1 MLNIFKQLLRNFEI
15 IVSGFFLCITVL
27 VVIVNVAMR
36 YLLNSGL
43 FWAEEVATT
52 CFIWSVFI
60 GAAAA
65 YKHKMHIGI
74 ELITRFG
81 PVTLQRTLTVLIDS
95 MMVTINGY
103 IVYLSYLFI
112 QSNTLKRTPV
122 LDIPAIYVNSALSI
136 GFTLITLHAL
146 RFLYRDLCLLFSQ
159 KNT

>member
-1 MLNIFKQLLRNFEI
+1 MLNNVKQLLRNFEI
-15 IVSGFFLCITVL
+15 VLSGFFLCITVL
-27 VVIVNVAMR
+27 VVILNVAMR
-36 YLLNSGL
+36 YLLNSGF

-74 ELITRFG
+74 EFITRLG
-81 PVTLQRTLTVLIDS
+81 PIAVRRTLAVLIDC
-95 MMVTINGY
+95 MMVIINGY

-122 LDIPAIYVNSALSI
+122 LDIPAIYVNSALSV

-146 RFLYRDLCLLFSQ
+146 AFLYKDLCLLFS
-159 KNT
+159 KNK